1 MLTGHDMTHS
11 FSIPFTSSSSS
22 VKPTSLFLPFHS
34 SSKPLP
40 VFAAAAAA
48 LPPSDNGPSFAFAT
62 VTSILHDPSIEVDAV
77 AEAELR
83 ENGGDL
89 VCPVRDAAWKDVPLL
104 RGIRRKDEDNCDVED
119 KKMVET
125 TSSPPMVKPAKFY
138 PEPCSPHL
146 TSPRLYGD
154 DEPLVLPKT
163 CRESRK
169 GLKAAE
175 SETFLISVGP
185 IHTTYAI
192 GLIVKAPPPASS
204 MQSSTQVHVL
214 DPSRRA
220 PINLVATLDVDGS
233 ITGAK
238 MQMMKRATNGP
249 AYHRWALVQP
259 RRWRIDRGP
268 QTRGQGSED
277 RRERNQVTSMVM
289 LSDSHSEGSHGGTG
303 EDDAGAKASWR
314 EVVGPEDRTALEPI
328 HNDEGDS

>member
-238 MQMMKRATNGP
+238 MQMMKRLYDLAWPTVSHCQGGGGSIE
-249 AYHRWALVQP
+249 ALRHAAKVLKIGGKGIKLRAWSCYPTVTPKEAMGGLERTTLVP
-259 RRWRIDRGP
+259 R
-268 QTRGQGSED
+268 
-277 RRERNQVTSMVM
+277 
-289 LSDSHSEGSHGGTG
+289 LHGVR
-303 EDDAGAKASWR
+303 S
-314 EVVGPEDRTALEPI
+314 
-328 HNDEGDS
+328 